1 MDFMHMVTS
10 FIFAAI
16 AYNLLKI
23 AVRWLRRFSRFRE
36 KCDIE
41 FKEQVIDKKVQEL
54 GGNLSNESVI
64 SFTEFIKCAEIVNRP
79 QNYDRLRASYELVK
93 FNKNID
99 KGIKEN
105 LKIALLSRGVFVR

>member
-1 MDFMHMVTS
+1 MTFFLNIVLLMWTIGIIR
-10 FIFAAI
+10 FIF
-16 AYNLLKI
+16 KC
-23 AVRWLRRFSRFRE
+23 LRRFMRFSK

-41 FKEQVIDKKVQEL
+41 FNEQIIDKKVQEL
-54 GGNLSNESVI
+54 GSNLSNESVI
-64 SFTEFIKCAEIVNRP
+64 SFTEFIKCAEIVNKP

-105 LKIALLSRGVFVR
+105 LKIALLSRGVFIR